1 MSVALL
7 SNSPL
12 SFPFAFFSSS
22 SIFSFLFLLHER
34 RSLYADV
41 RYIDNGMAFYRPGA
55 FVRMAATPEKAP
67 SAAAASPASIS
78 TSSSPKLSIPEAVWE
93 PAEDDIVREVVDMGL
108 AVLFCSFGYCGSMA
122 TLLRVLPCLSP
133 LFFISFI
140 SLLSL
145 SRFSPCQ
152 CQCQCNLY
160 PCPVTNLAPI
170 VHAPATSSPVR
181 SEYARDCAL

>member
-34 RSLYADV
+34 RSFYADV
-41 RYIDNGMAFYRPGA
+41 RYIDHGMAFYRPGA

-108 AVLFCSFGYCGSMA
+108 AVLFCSFGHCGSMA

-133 LFFISFI
+133 LFLISFI
-140 SLLSL
+140 SLYFAVLTVPVPVPVQSL
-145 SRFSPCQ
+145 PLPC
-152 CQCQCNLY
+152 N
-160 PCPVTNLAPI
+160 
-170 VHAPATSSPVR
+170 
-181 SEYARDCAL
+181 